1 MPNRPNELEAFTEDR
16 KANLQAASADEA
28 LKQRSLEWM
37 LATSKYSYSYNFDW
51 LGIPIIQF
59 PQDILALQQ
68 VIWSVRPELIVETG
82 VAHGGSAIFYASM
95 LELVGESGLVIGI
108 DVDIRPHNRAR
119 IVNHR
124 MSRRIHLIEGSSTDE
139 RVVAAVQEIAADK
152 TRVMVVLD
160 SNHTAEHV
168 ALELDLYQGLV
179 RKGSYLIVLDTSV
192 EEVPAG
198 FFSNRNWGPG
208 NSPRTAVDAFLERS
222 DRFIVDENF
231 DNSLLISSARG
242 GYLRCVADLN

>member
-1 MPNRPNELEAFTEDR
+1 MPNRANELEAFAEER
-16 KANLQAASADEA
+16 KTNLHAASVDEA
-28 LKQRSLEWM
+28 LKRRSLEWM

-68 VIWSVRPELIVETG
+68 VIWSVRPEVIIETG

-95 LELVGESGLVIGI
+95 LELVGEPGLVIGI

-139 RVVAAVQEIAADK
+139 RVVAAVHEIAEDK
-152 TRVMVVLD
+152 ARVMVVLD

-168 ALELDLYQGLV
+168 ALELESYQGLV
-179 RKGSYLIVLDTSV
+179 RDGSYLIVFDTSV
-192 EEVPAG
+192 EDVPAG
-198 FFSNRNWGPG
+198 FFADRNWGPG
-208 NSPRTAVDAFLERS
+208 NSPRTAVDAFLDRH
-222 DRFIVDENF
+222 DRFIVDENL

-242 GYLRCVADLN
+242 GYLRCVGDPN